1 MFLELLLR
9 PLVSEK
15 CHAQSRV
22 DSKMTGEAR
31 KIPPARGRDIRLCG
45 GLFLIVGTIDLI
57 IIALFPSYAL
67 KLFGTVVTGPASFPI
82 KLHSP
87 AVHLLIGYGF
97 LSLRAWAWGLA
108 VAYSGFGVVS
118 EIMNQLAFGFHPVR
132 TGFIISTVI
141 FVCYLFWRRS
151 LFNDQ
156 PHASHRASRASQE
169 AP

>member
-1 MFLELLLR
+1 MG
-9 PLVSEK
+9 
-15 CHAQSRV
+15 AMQS
-22 DSKMTGEAR
+22 G
-31 KIPPARGRDIRLCG
+31 IDIKLFG
-45 GLFLIVGTIDLI
+45 GLFLIVGAVDLV
-57 IIALFPSYAL
+57 IIALFPSYTL
-67 KLFGTVVTGPASFPI
+67 KLFGTAVTGPASFLI

-108 VAYSGFGVVS
+108 MAYSGFGVVS
-118 EIMNQLAFGFHPVR
+118 EIMNQMAFGVHPLR
-132 TGFIISTVI
+132 TGFIINTLI

-156 PHASHRASRASQE
+156 PRASHRASRASQE